1 LLLLNLSLLLCSGR
15 PTGFIMSFGVG
26 IGDIITVITLAK
38 TTVENCL
45 SAPSDFAEASRVIQS
60 LYLMLDGIR
69 LEYQNSDS
77 PLRRDERTRT
87 DFAIHF
93 KNCETSLKPLAER
106 IAKYASLGGSKIK
119 MMDRLR
125 LPKKELLE
133 LRGNLAFYTARLSE
147 FLHMIGLGAIGRVEK
162 KLEDVKDLLP
172 ELMTKIDQMC
182 AEVRIMGDKESLL
195 SDHTDDD
202 KLVWK
207 TFRTKLN
214 NAGFTSSVLREHEAS
229 LFLRVRE
236 LTECGL
242 FDSDAATE
250 VSSDYQGSETPN
262 IPSRGHKGGRI
273 DHDYESEA
281 DSEKTITPKPS
292 INSLRKRRSRG
303 SIKSRSS
310 GQKPELNKQN
320 VDTSY
325 HTSWKRRSGT
335 HETPNV
341 DADPT
346 SSTHAIDNSVQ
357 VDTNAQK
364 QTNPAGGTNPSV
376 ECHKHSFE
384 APALRVWRDRKGTAI
399 LKATIATE
407 REGFVVVHDCDN
419 QEVMIP
425 CSNLSKA
432 DLEYIKSF
440 QTDASS
446 KSEPQ
451 TTESSAYQPKPPSKL
466 TSSSPSKLTS
476 SSPSKSTSSS
486 PSLVTSD
493 IDVIEVPRRPRP
505 DILVGKRTRR
515 VAKWYYRTQVIK
527 PQPPQP
533 RAPYLD
539 VTNDLLPSAAA
550 NGNLKRVKRLLNL
563 GHNIESRGPTSWTE
577 TTGSGEEQTSTRH
590 SYPETTA
597 LYRAGDAGYLETAL
611 FLLENGANVNTRNGW
626 DGRVGEPILS
636 KAIRNGDEKMTR
648 LLLEYGARQ
657 EYGDSATALHEA
669 SSYSKSSVVRA
680 LLDHGAKIDALDNLE
695 QTPLYN
701 AAFRGHASIVKLLL
715 EEGARC
721 NTVTLD
727 GQSPLYKAAGRG
739 KEDVVRHLLRYG
751 ADASVGRGRHGETTM
766 YKAAWNDYVEIV
778 CLLLD
783 YGADCDLPNELQMAS
798 YRGLQEKVLH
808 GIVAGIGNRHALM
821 NGWGKTALHAAAYRG
836 FEDIVQVL
844 VESGAQLEATGS
856 DGQTPMYLAA
866 HEQHRG
872 VVQVLLKAGAA
883 VQPDRHD
890 PVLALLGEEKQQGE
904 SREMARGFHDPQT
917 LARIGTTDILVGFVA
932 QLTQNFSRS
941 RR

>member
-1 LLLLNLSLLLCSGR
+1 
-15 PTGFIMSFGVG
+15 MSFGVG

-38 TTVENCL
+38 TTVENCC
-45 SAPSDFAEASRVIQS
+45 SAPSDFAEASRVTQS
-60 LYLMLDGIR
+60 LYLILDGIR

-77 PLRRDERTRT
+77 PLRRDKRTRI

-93 KNCETSLKPLAER
+93 KNCESSLKPLAEC
-106 IAKYASLGGSKIK
+106 IAKYASLGSSKIK

-162 KLEDVKDLLP
+162 KLEDVKDFLP

-207 TFRTKLN
+207 TFRTKLI

-250 VSSDYQGSETPN
+250 VSSDYQGPETPN
-262 IPSRGHKGGRI
+262 VPSRGHNGGRI

-303 SIKSRSS
+303 SIKSRSR

-320 VDTSY
+320 VDTSH

-335 HETPNV
+335 HEAPDG

-346 SSTHAIDNSVQ
+346 SSAHATDNSAFRSVQ

-364 QTNPAGGTNPSV
+364 QTNPVGGMNPSL
-376 ECHKHSFE
+376 ECHKHSVE
-384 APALRVWRDRKGTAI
+384 APVLRVWRDPKGTAI
-399 LKATIATE
+399 LKAAISTE

-432 DLEYIKSF
+432 DLEYVKSF

-451 TTESSAYQPKPPSKL
+451 MTESSAYQPKPPSKL
-466 TSSSPSKLTS
+466 TSNSPSKLTSNSPSKLTS
-476 SSPSKSTSSS
+476 SSPSKLTSNS

-493 IDVIEVPRRPRP
+493 IEIIEVPRRPRP

-515 VAKWYYRTQVIK
+515 VAKWYYRTQMIK

-539 VTNDLLPSAAA
+539 VTNDQLPSAAA
-550 NGNLKRVKRLLNL
+550 AGNLKRVKRLLNL

-577 TTGSGEEQTSTRH
+577 TTGSGEDQSSTRH

-597 LYRAGDAGYLETAL
+597 LYRAGDAGYLEIVL

-636 KAIRNGDEKMTR
+636 KAIRNGNEKMTR
-648 LLLEYGARQ
+648 LLLEYEARQ

-669 SSYSKSSVVRA
+669 SSYSKSSIVRA

-701 AAFRGHASIVKLLL
+701 AALRGHASIVKLLL

-766 YKAAWNDYVEIV
+766 YKAAWNNYLEIV

-783 YGADCDLPNELQMAS
+783 YGADCDLPNELQMPS
-798 YRGLQEKVLH
+798 YKGLQEKVLH

-872 VVQVLLKAGAA
+872 VVQILLKAGAA
-883 VQPDRHD
+883 VLPDRHD
-890 PVLALLGEEKQQGE
+890 PVLALLSGEREQRGKGE
-904 SREMARGFHDPQT
+904 SREIARGFHDPQT

-932 QLTQNFSRS
+932 QLTQNFSKS